1 MFRSTRLSYTLV
13 ALMASAV
20 VHADIEVPL
29 GSTQRVTQLFAFP
42 NNCNVICF
50 RPWTLEQTAE
60 HYLAQSLQRDG
71 YSRAK
76 VNVKRHDGQLSA
88 TFTGVPDSYGQPL
101 TTLLN
106 TADLAY
112 QGASRLN
119 LDGKWAYNWYLFLP
133 LGMAL
138 QNRKSIELLHFPP
151 DYSLTQAQDY
161 LESATTDRWAS
172 LLTDNGIPATET
184 PAYQTIIDIAPI
196 AAPSNAGKDLKSVY
210 SYFTDYQTRMVKELS
225 LLPNGSLPMVAFGSP
240 VRSWIKQQYGQ
251 TVSILGLAKISPEA
265 GKTVSVLGANHPS
278 YIWYAADPASYDGNE
293 QQADEAGLKVMG
305 QDLSAACWQA
315 GMGQKPASDP
325 NVQLKACMNTWQVTR
340 KEQTCE
346 LFYTSVRN
354 LTPEQA
360 NAKCAT
366 PAIKA
371 QLKQLKNETPT
382 PSVTAPALLTGRPA
396 HKISIST
403 VNFDSRNRPRHQ

>member
-1 MFRSTRLSYTLV
+1 MFKPTRLSFTLA

-29 GSTQRVTQLFAFP
+29 GSTQRVTQLFAYP

-60 HYLAQSLQRDG
+60 HYLNQSLQRDG

-76 VNVKRHDGQLSA
+76 VSVKNHEGQLAA
-88 TFTGVPDSYGQPL
+88 TFSGVPDSYGQPL
-101 TTLLN
+101 TALLN

-119 LDGKWAYNWYLFLP
+119 SDGKWAYNWYLFLP

-138 QNRKSIELLHFPP
+138 ENRKSIELLHFPP

-172 LLTDNGIPATET
+172 LLTDNGVPATET

-196 AAPSNAGKDLKSVY
+196 AAPSNAGKDLENVY
-210 SYFTDYQTRMVKELS
+210 GYFTDYQTRMVSELS
-225 LLPNGSLPMVAFGSP
+225 LHPNGSLPMVAFGAP

-251 TVSILGLAKISPEA
+251 TVGVLGLAQISPA
-265 GKTVSVLGANHPS
+265 VGKTVSVLGANHPS
-278 YIWYAADPASYDGNE
+278 YIWYAASPDTYDGNE
-293 QQADEAGLKVMG
+293 QKADEAGLKVMG
-305 QDLSAACWQA
+305 QDLSAACWQS
-315 GMGQKPASDP
+315 GMGRNPAADAKATLGACTQK
-325 NVQLKACMNTWQVTR
+325 WQVTA
-340 KEQTCE
+340 KKQTCE
-346 LFYTSVRN
+346 LYFRTIRN
-354 LTPEQA
+354 MTPEQA
-360 NAKCAT
+360 SAKCNT
-366 PAIKA
+366 GEVTRTLRDLQKA
-371 QLKQLKNETPT
+371 
-382 PSVTAPALLTGRPA
+382 
-396 HKISIST
+396 
-403 VNFDSRNRPRHQ
+403 